1 MCVVY
6 QCKAAIVLLENPN
19 TPREYLHVKKL
30 PCSQALACFNVYF
43 EKQKGGARDAITNKY
58 MTNAI
63 HRQSLLL
70 FNTKP
75 KVVEYALG
83 VWRCLYVQQAEA

>member
-1 MCVVY
+1 MFQCVFR
-6 QCKAAIVLLENPN
+6 KPKE
-19 TPREYLHVKKL
+19 
-30 PCSQALACFNVYF
+30 
-43 EKQKGGARDAITNKY
+43 GARDAITNKH

-70 FNTKP
+70 FNAKP